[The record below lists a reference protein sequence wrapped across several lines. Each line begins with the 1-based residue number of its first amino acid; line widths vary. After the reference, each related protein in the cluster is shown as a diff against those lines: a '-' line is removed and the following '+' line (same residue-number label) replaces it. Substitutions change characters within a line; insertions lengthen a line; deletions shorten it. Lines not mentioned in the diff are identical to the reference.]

1 MRIGLVATS
10 RSGSTYFRRVLCN
23 TFGLYDPASWLKKNS
38 YKDIEKENWSK
49 QPHILKILPHYI
61 PEDEYIGDIIKEC
74 KNIWLYRKDVL
85 TQFLSH
91 VTRLRTKVYHIHFEK
106 EKHDIPDNSLLATK
120 DEFDR
125 FTNKLENFWD
135 IFYTHNEGSLVSF
148 EEFLGDPLTTL
159 ANLQE
164 EYNLTANNKYKTELT
179 IKLDIDYEKK
189 FKNIDEIK
197 GWFEECLIFA

>member
-10 RSGSTYFRRVLCN
+10 RSGSTYFRRVLGN

-91 VTRLRTKVYHIHFEK
+91 VTRLRTKVNHIHFEK
-106 EKHDIPDNSLLATK
+106 EKPDIPDNSLLATK

>member
-1 MRIGLVATS
+1 MEFYSV
-10 RSGSTYFRRVLCN
+10 
-23 TFGLYDPASWLKKNS
+23 DK
-38 YKDIEKENWSK
+38 
-49 QPHILKILPHYI
+49 
-61 PEDEYIGDIIKEC
+61 IKEC
-74 KNIWLYRKDVL
+74 INIWLFRKDVL

-91 VTRLRTKVYHIHFEK
+91 VTRLRTKVNHIHFEK
-106 EKHDIPDNSLLATK
+106 EKPDIPDNSLLATK